1 MREQEKLQ
9 LGAEATGLLHALRA
23 FMQAKEG
30 YFRTYADKMGDYMA
44 EKKMEAEG
52 PIWGAVED
60 LIERDLTT
68 HLRNWAWGERAN
80 TI

>member
-44 EKKMEAEG
+44 EKKMLYLDKTRWLTMLEALDIHIMETEWEG
-52 PIWGAVED
+52 I
-60 LIERDLTT
+60 
-68 HLRNWAWGERAN
+68 
-80 TI
+80 